1 MAVEAASAKAGAQ
14 AEVKIYTADSDGC
27 PISDIPFWWT
37 NSAERKTLQ
46 AWCCGDG
53 SSAVGEGNASAVQA
67 DQSGRVGW
75 LSAEQPALR
84 SGNCGSLYE
93 RCGGALFGSSS
104 EASDGNARFW
114 DVRSNGRVRCDWSSK
129 GSDLDVRPV
138 LAL

>member
-75 LSAEQPALR
+75 LSAERPALR

-104 EASDGNARFW
+104 EA
-114 DVRSNGRVRCDWSSK
+114 
-129 GSDLDVRPV
+129 
-138 LAL
+138 